1 RERKFIPVQLRSSG
15 DGQAVRIQF
24 DSIINSMYGNPEF
37 VVMPCRDHGDFNVAQ
52 EHPE

>member
-1 RERKFIPVQLRSSG
+1 
-15 DGQAVRIQF
+15 
-24 DSIINSMYGNPEF
+24 YGNPEF